1 MRVLFLFQ
9 VFSFDKSTIYL
20 DLIEEMRDRGH
31 AVTVIAGTTDRDL
44 QDGLHEEHGVEV
56 IYLKLAD
63 QFGAGKIKK
72 GLIQL
77 YMAPLMNR
85 LIKTHLWKRKFDV
98 IAYPTPPVT
107 LAPVVKKCR
116 EHFRCI
122 TYLMLK
128 DIFPQN
134 AVDIGLMSGDGPAYR
149 YFKKLERML
158 YEYST
163 KIGCMS
169 EGNMAYLKEKEP
181 WIREDI
187 IEYFPNTVRI
197 KDAPDKKDLS
207 ESSGSLK
214 FMFGG
219 NMGKPQGIGFLLEGI
234 KKAGELPELK
244 DVSFTFIGDGTE
256 STGIE
261 DFIQKNDL
269 KNLTYS
275 KGVDRDTYEELL
287 ADTDIGIISL
297 SSKFTIPNYPSRILS
312 YMQLAKPVLA
322 VTDTVTDMK
331 ELILD
336 GAKCGYWTPSGDIE
350 SFIATLKTIVSEK
363 NTLAQKGQ
371 NGRKYLEQHFS
382 VKTSAEIL
390 EKSYWG

>member
-9 VFSFDKSTIYL
+9 TFSFERSTIYL

-31 AVTVIAGTTDRDL
+31 AVTVIAGTTEKDL
-44 QDGLHEEHGVEV
+44 PNGLHKEDGVEV

-63 QFGAGKIKK
+63 QFGAGRLKK

-77 YMAPLMNR
+77 YMAPLM
-85 LIKTHLWKRKFDV
+85 IKLLRTQLWKRKFDV

-116 EHFRCI
+116 EHYKCI

-134 AVDIGLMSGDGPAYR
+134 AVDIGLMQEGGLAYK
-149 YFKKLERML
+149 YFKKLERTL
-158 YEYST
+158 YENSV

-169 EGNMAYLKEKEP
+169 EGNMDYLKEKEP
-181 WIREDI
+181 WIKEGV
-187 IEYFPNTVRI
+187 IEYFPNTVKVKGDRGTVL
-197 KDAPDKKDLS
+197 LS
-207 ESSGSLK
+207 SRHLR

-219 NMGKPQGIGFLLEGI
+219 NMGKPQGIDFLLEGI
-234 KKAGELPELK
+234 LRASGIPELK
-244 DVSFTFIGDGTE
+244 DISFDFIGDGTE
-256 STGIE
+256 SRRIE
-261 DFIQKNDL
+261 EFIEKNGL
-269 KNLTYS
+269 KNLTYRR
-275 KGVDRDTYEELL
+275 GVDRDTYEEILQGS
-287 ADTDIGIISL
+287 DVGIISL
-297 SSKFTIPNYPSRILS
+297 SEKFTIPNYPSRILS

-331 ELILD
+331 DLILEK
-336 GAKCGYWTPSGDIE
+336 ASCGYWTPSGDMDGFIE
-350 SFIATLKTIVSEK
+350 TLKKIVSEREA
-363 NTLAQKGQ
+363 LQQKGM
-371 NGRKYLEQHFS
+371 NGRKYLEEHFS
-382 VKTSAEIL
+382 VKLSANIL

>member
-9 VFSFDKSTIYL
+9 TFSFKRSTIYL

-31 AVTVIAGTTDRDL
+31 AVTVIAGTTEKEL
-44 QDGLHEEHGVEV
+44 PDGLHEEDGVEV

-63 QFGAGKIKK
+63 QFGAGRVKK

-77 YMAPLMNR
+77 YMAPLMIK
-85 LIKTHLWKRKFDV
+85 LIRTQLWKRKFDV

-134 AVDIGLMSGDGPAYR
+134 AVDIGLMSEGGMAYK
-149 YFKKLERML
+149 YFKKLERTL
-158 YEYST
+158 YENSV

-169 EGNMAYLKEKEP
+169 EGNMEYLKAKEP
-181 WIREDI
+181 WIREGI
-187 IEYFPNTVRI
+187 IEYFPNTVKVKPFSQREHVSDSQI
-197 KDAPDKKDLS
+197 R
-207 ESSGSLK
+207 

-219 NMGKPQGIGFLLEGI
+219 NMGKPQRIDFLLEGI
-234 KKAGELPELK
+234 QKAAGIPELK
-244 DVSFTFIGDGTE
+244 DISFDFIGDGSE
-256 STGIE
+256 SRRIE
-261 DFIQKNDL
+261 DFIRENNL
-269 KNLTYS
+269 KNLTYRR
-275 KGVDRDTYEELL
+275 GVERDVYEEIL
-287 ADTDIGIISL
+287 AASDIGIISL
-297 SSKFTIPNYPSRILS
+297 SEKFTIPNYPSRILS

-331 ELILD
+331 ELILEKAD
-336 GAKCGYWTPSGDIE
+336 CGYWTPSGDMDG
-350 SFIATLKTIVSEK
+350 FINTLKTIVSERE
-363 NTLAQKGQ
+363 TLQQKGM
-371 NGRKYLEQHFS
+371 NGREYLEQNFD
-382 VKTSAEIL
+382 VKLSADKL
-390 EKSYWG
+390 EKTYWG